1 MSSSPIC
8 ENNKTEPYRIIY
20 LETLIRTGEIEIAFQ
35 CIQEWEKE
43 EAAISLPFQEA
54 LRQLSVICQLHRD
67 TNISQHNLSSIHL
80 AELIQRTVSLGLL
93 DIADTLL
100 GGSPDIYLQS
110 ELIQALYE
118 QGYVQEA
125 KDKLSAYP
133 INENSNSMLNL
144 TYISAEI
151 LYDEGQYSQ
160 ATELFE
166 SLLQKSPE
174 IARARFGAASCY
186 LNEAMSNLLRRI
198 TLYHPA
204 EEERTKIER
213 YLNDIT
219 QSLQIIHSS
228 GWHTEWS
235 LEQQRNLPAQSVSL
249 KH

>member
-67 TNISQHNLSSIHL
+67 TNISQYNLSSIHL

-118 QGYVQEA
+118 QG
-125 KDKLSAYP
+125 
-133 INENSNSMLNL
+133 
-144 TYISAEI
+144 
-151 LYDEGQYSQ
+151 
-160 ATELFE
+160 
-166 SLLQKSPE
+166 
-174 IARARFGAASCY
+174 
-186 LNEAMSNLLRRI
+186 
-198 TLYHPA
+198 
-204 EEERTKIER
+204 
-213 YLNDIT
+213 
-219 QSLQIIHSS
+219 
-228 GWHTEWS
+228 
-235 LEQQRNLPAQSVSL
+235 
-249 KH
+249 